1 MRSPLLLCI
10 VSVVGLAASPALAG
24 VRAKTNVAWIET
36 VELAQAVMQAPQATP
51 TELAE
56 LDRRM
61 GSLHDEQHRLM
72 DEALWLD
79 AEEAWLVDAAAG
91 INEEKRKYQGACDVL
106 TDEAEI
112 APCQA
117 QARAINEKVD
127 AYNAR
132 HRPFASREGRYN
144 QGVRAWL
151 AELET
156 MRGWLRP
163 ILSRRGLAADERR
176 LLEREREKLR
186 ADVDGI
192 QEALRRLAQSHEST
206 EADRAD
212 WERRYQE
219 TAARASERLK
229 DFLAD
234 QALELAQAAFAKG
247 SERLTNDLRAK
258 IDERINV
265 AGGSAAD
272 KAERVKALDE
282 QIARLIS
289 SRADVDSA
297 GPALSRAVAAL
308 EHGFAAL
315 EPGFTGDRE
324 KVLLEMQDIVGDAL
338 GDPLV
343 QRALRISEAPATVF
357 TYAKLIADSS
367 YDVTTEVLSILRLR
381 DAIRGSER
389 YLDDVRRLDEQLKRK
404 VARIQEISRAL
415 DAK

>member
-1 MRSPLLLCI
+1 
-10 VSVVGLAASPALAG
+10 
-24 VRAKTNVAWIET
+24 
-36 VELAQAVMQAPQATP
+36 
-51 TELAE
+51 
-56 LDRRM
+56 
-61 GSLHDEQHRLM
+61 
-72 DEALWLD
+72 
-79 AEEAWLVDAAAG
+79 
-91 INEEKRKYQGACDVL
+91 
-106 TDEAEI
+106 
-112 APCQA
+112 
-117 QARAINEKVD
+117 
-127 AYNAR
+127 
-132 HRPFASREGRYN
+132 
-144 QGVRAWL
+144 
-151 AELET
+151 

-186 ADVDGI
+186 AEVDGI